1 MKRTKLEGVNPMS
14 QSQLPQIDSI
24 QELAS
29 FWDTHDLSDF
39 DDQLEEI
46 AGPVFQRGPV
56 IMVPLNAEEI
66 EAVREIAE
74 SKGIDSVELVRE
86 WISQHIHLA

>member
-1 MKRTKLEGVNPMS
+1 MS
-14 QSQLPQIDSI
+14 RLQLPQTDSI
-24 QELAS
+24 HELAS

-46 AGPVFQRGPV
+46 AEPVFQRNV
-56 IMVPLNAEEI
+56 AITIPLKAEEI

-74 SKGIDSVELVRE
+74 SKGINSVVPIRE
-86 WISQHIHLA
+86 WISQQIHLA

>member
-1 MKRTKLEGVNPMS
+1 MANSMS
-14 QSQLPQIDSI
+14 RAQLPQSDSI

-46 AGPVFQRGPV
+46 SGQAFKRKPVV
-56 IMVPLNAEEI
+56 NVPLEADEM
-66 EAVREIAE
+66 EAVRELAE
-74 SKGIDSVELVRE
+74 SKGMDSVELIRE
-86 WISQHIHLA
+86 WILQRIHLA